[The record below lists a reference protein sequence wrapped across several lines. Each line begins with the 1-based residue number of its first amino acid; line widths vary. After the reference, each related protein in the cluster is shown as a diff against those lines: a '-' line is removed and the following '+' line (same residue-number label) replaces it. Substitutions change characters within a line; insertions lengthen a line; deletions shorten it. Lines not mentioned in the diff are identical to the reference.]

1 MGGEENVTLN
11 LSQMPSHTHSRG
23 SMDFYGALP
32 IEAKELAS
40 MNFSGV
46 VSYISG
52 VSGTYGAFQG
62 VNYVTDRKVIT
73 ITGSRNW
80 TGSSSSTGGSKSH
93 NNMPPYQVVAIWKR
107 TA

>member
-1 MGGEENVTLN
+1 MGGEENVTLK
-11 LSQMPSHTHSRG
+11 LSQIPSHTHSRG
-23 SMDFYGALP
+23 SMNFYGTYP
-32 IEAKELAS
+32 IEANEAATMS
-40 MNFSGV
+40 FSGV

-52 VSGTYGAFQG
+52 ASGTYGAFKA
-62 VNYVTDRKVIT
+62 VNYLTSANVLT

-80 TGSSSSTGGSKSH
+80 SGSSSSTGGSGTH

>member
-1 MGGEENVTLN
+1 MGGEETVTLN

-23 SMDFYGALP
+23 SMNIYGAFP
-32 IEAKELAS
+32 IEAAELAS
-40 MNFSGV
+40 MSFSGV

-52 VSGTYGAFQG
+52 ASGTYGAFQG
-62 VNYVTDRKVIT
+62 VKYSTNRNIIT